1 MFGYSQFVYGK
12 FYNWNS
18 GYCLVAHT
26 HDLKEHHEELQK
38 IAQKEYRFWGSLP
51 PEGSNKKAVGIFPLK
66 KRLGNFSPQDYLVL
80 VQTEQANK
88 PSGGTSY
95 TQQRYIFVPKKDIV
109 NSSNLLRKLW
119 DISIPTFPDT
129 LVENLQ
135 YFQSEL
141 IQVTP
146 KADLYEEKISEIL
159 NSFKDKQDNQ
169 RSLLLSALSALLN
182 QQKII
187 LTIDKEATT
196 IPQKFLDNIL
206 SLLPLNCR
214 NSLSIAMGTID
225 ENRCD
230 WADIIIKTN
239 GYPNSEKLP
248 PSTLWLNRKSKEFL
262 PEANQNILEHPY
274 VEDIVAYVDANPDS
288 ISRMLPFLEKLT
300 GNEFRLD
307 NLNQADI
314 LAQIIPSLIPGSY
327 QIDTWSKYVPK
338 LHNLETLIE
347 KNIDQDSLLCLW
359 QGLERLE
366 ISCLGYEKFILRV
379 TRKLE
384 LEQLV
389 YVLENRLAN
398 NLNLAEKLI
407 FDLFNIVDINN
418 SHIVKIF
425 KNLCIK
431 ILENKSSLNIEKT
444 WKLAIKLGEKI
455 GLFSNENDR
464 FILLDTVFLSDN
476 FSDNLHIDYFGR
488 MAYLLARVNVEKI
501 HSSNLYQK
509 YLEKCFP
516 KVKASL
522 DLLLENPKN
531 NLTRILDI
539 ANEMKMNSHNVDKT
553 CTAFLN
559 SCAEISFEESLP
571 LLHRL
576 IENSI
581 ERNPNLQ
588 LNTDKFSQT
597 FTYFQSL
604 KPEFKEI
611 LSQIENNSGS
621 WNHWYNFASI
631 LCKGTQERIEF
642 LDQKVNPFPLFFTEM
657 LTEWISLLQTD
668 SIDLASLFISNTWL
682 NLAKL
687 DNKIIQDFISYNSSN
702 SPNILLL
709 SHCLANQKCFT
720 FISGNLLKYL
730 CQLWLT
736 SKGISSTEL
745 DLWNFL
751 VSSDTQ
757 YLESRDWLE
766 LISVSWCLEQ
776 ETVIS
781 LEGINLSDREKE
793 ITYQYAAKIIK
804 DSKNLATGQ
813 KIINDCYRL
822 KLHKSKIQKLV
833 SSLIL
838 ELSPQPDQIVKLL
851 THSENTWKLDIFAR
865 KTIIKDIASIQK
877 DNPLLQYIVAK
888 IMLPNQDLSE
898 KLLMS

>member
-18 GYCLVAHT
+18 GYCLVANT
-26 HDLKEHHEELQK
+26 PDLKEHQEELQK
-38 IAQKEYRFWGSLP
+38 IAQKEYRFWGSQP
-51 PEGSNKKAVGIFPLK
+51 PEGNKKAVGIFPLK
-66 KRLGNFSPQDYLVL
+66 KQLGTFSPQDYLVL

-88 PSGGTSY
+88 ASGGTTY

-109 NSSNLLRKLW
+109 NSSTLLLRLW
-119 DISIPTFPDT
+119 NISIPTFPDT

-135 YFQSEL
+135 YYQPEL
-141 IQVTP
+141 IQLP
-146 KADLYEEKISEIL
+146 SKADSYEEKISEIL
-159 NSFKDKQDNQ
+159 NSLKDKQDNQ
-169 RSLLLSALSALLN
+169 PSLLLSAISALLN

-187 LTIDKEATT
+187 LTADKEATT
-196 IPQKFLDNIL
+196 IPQKFSDSIL

-214 NSLSIAMGTID
+214 SLLSVAIGNID

-230 WADIIIKTN
+230 WADIIIKTY
-239 GYPNSEKLP
+239 GYPNSQKLSP
-248 PSTLWLNRKSKEFL
+248 NTLWLNRKSKEFL
-262 PEANQNILEHPY
+262 PEVDQNIFEHPY
-274 VEDIVAYVDANPDS
+274 VKDIVAYVNANPDS

-314 LAQIIPSLIPGSY
+314 LAQIIPSLIPGSN
-327 QIDTWSKYVPK
+327 QINIWSKYVPK

-359 QGLERLE
+359 QGLERLK
-366 ISCLGYEKFILRV
+366 ISSLGYEKFILRV

-389 YVLENRLAN
+389 YVLEHRLAN

-407 FDLFNIVDINN
+407 FDLFNIIDINN
-418 SHIVKIF
+418 SHLTNIF
-425 KNLCIK
+425 KKLCIK

-444 WKLAIKLGEKI
+444 WKLAIKLGDKI
-455 GLFSNENDR
+455 SLFSNYNDK

-488 MAYLLARVNVEKI
+488 MAYLLAHVNVEKI

-509 YLEKCFP
+509 YLEKYFP
-516 KVKASL
+516 KIKASL

-539 ANEMKMNSHNVDKT
+539 ANEMKINSHNVDKT

-559 SCAEISFEESLP
+559 SCGKISFEESLP

-576 IENSI
+576 VENSI

-597 FTYFQSL
+597 FIYFQLL

-621 WNHWYNFASI
+621 WNHWYHLASI
-631 LCKGTQERIEF
+631 LCKGNQQQIEF
-642 LDQKVNPFPLFFTEM
+642 LDQKINPFPLFFTEM
-657 LTEWISLLQTD
+657 LTKWISLLQNN
-668 SIDLASLFISNTWL
+668 SIDFSDLFISNTWL

-687 DNKIIQDFISYNSSN
+687 DNKIIQDFISYNFNDSQ
-702 SPNILLL
+702 NILIL
-709 SHCLANQKCFT
+709 SRGLANQKCFT
-720 FISGNLLKYL
+720 LISGNLLKYL

-736 SKGISSTEL
+736 NKGISSTEL

-751 VSSDTQ
+751 VTSDTQ
-757 YLESRDWLE
+757 YLESCDWLE
-766 LISVSWCLEQ
+766 LIHLSWCLEQ

-781 LEGINLSDREKE
+781 LEEINLSDCEKE
-793 ITYQYAAKIIK
+793 ITYQYAAEIIK

-813 KIINDCYRL
+813 KIIHDCYRL
-822 KLHKSKIQKLV
+822 KLDKSEIQKLV

-838 ELSPQPDQIVKLL
+838 ELSPQPDEIVKLL
-851 THSENTWKLDIFAR
+851 AHSENTWKLDIVAR
-865 KTIIKDIASIQK
+865 KTIIKDIASTQK
-877 DNPLLQYIVAK
+877 DNPLLQYIVTK
-888 IMLPNQDLSE
+888 IMLPNQNLSE